1 MAEDKDRPSKEPEPQ
16 AEEGKKARTLHGH
29 RPLSDAPPPAP
40 TPSPRP
46 IGPPPRLRP
55 PGAAGWSKPG
65 APPAPGAPTAPGAP
79 SPTRPPLVRSKT
91 PPPLQRVSPI
101 PAPSGSSPPAAP
113 AQRTVMYGTKIDEPT
128 QVSQNPPSGSP
139 APPEQVEAS
148 ASEIEDPETSEAEL
162 IEDDWERPTNAK
174 EPAPEDR
181 EEKTE
186 PNKRERAGRVAVDPS
201 RSSRPQSVSPG
212 AYNLTTEPQFAGA
225 AAGSSEAPPPPSSKD
240 AASPLEKELVAR
252 ADRIKE
258 DDPVGAARSRIEA
271 GLVCEWMLGD
281 RDQARAHYGAA
292 RSLVRTLQPA
302 LARIRRIGSA
312 QTALSGST
320 SAANEVLSVVDDE
333 LAIAETDELRAD
345 LHAARARAFESQG
358 NLAQA
363 RAAYNEALRFSARH
377 AAALRGL
384 EAVLRREIL
393 EEKKPLH
400 GELAAHLIKLCD
412 AFSPDGS
419 DGDSSLAAWLCVERA
434 DIAERQMKD
443 PAAAREALKRGVALA
458 PGPGPVRS
466 ALVRHLAKHDRDTGL
481 AEALRVEADRETD
494 SDRASRLLYA
504 SARISLDRLSARG
517 DGMAALLRADQRAAK
532 GSPVQS
538 RILSELV
545 TQLEIDGDH
554 TKIVE
559 VRVKRLGLLVRPEA
573 IAFEYLRLAEAYGR
587 VGRADLAADAAARA
601 LSQDPTSVAARGQLD
616 LALQRLGR
624 HGERVAAWL
633 REANGAGPTSVRV
646 RAFLQAADIASRHLG
661 RRDQAI
667 DALRAAA
674 LLDPG
679 HGEVFDTLSALLVA
693 PPQKD
698 EAAQKN
704 ANERVDLF
712 YQAAERESD
721 TERKLALLEKV
732 AAIYEDELGRADL
745 AIETAEKMLAVDPK
759 RRSAVLILERN
770 ARRAGDHARLTKALL
785 EEAAAAADSGLKAR
799 LYLEASQ
806 VADQQGDHER
816 ALSLLDKAI
825 ASKPGNA
832 EVERARV
839 ELLKRMNRFD
849 EARKTLVALAEHDK
863 EATFETWLEIAD
875 LDEAF
880 RKAPN
885 DAVEAY
891 RSAHKARA
899 EHPLPALA
907 MVRLLRSTKS
917 YKRLVSELKLLA
929 KSEHV
934 LTNLAQ
940 LHTMAAEVEELC
952 LGDDDA
958 ALKSLEAADDALSKA
973 PDPAWDAAILE
984 STERILFRVGDD
996 EGLVRLYA
1004 KWLERKPPA
1013 AVDHTLRIALATT
1026 LENASPAQA
1035 VEVLE
1040 ALVGV
1045 VPSNLPALRR
1055 LEHLHRARRSFQP
1068 LSNALYAMANVVTS
1082 KLARASAL
1090 WEVVT
1095 LEEKLGASVTLDA
1108 LARIVREFPSDTG
1121 ALDTI
1126 IRVASRLVSN
1136 VGVPHPA
1143 LLAARSQLIT
1153 AIRARRDLTLDPVAR
1168 AAYQLEEAI
1177 LLESAEVDPDVRG
1190 ALIAYREALGLWPD
1204 SMLAARGI
1212 ERLAESLGDFPALI
1226 ASQIALSKLVDS
1238 PLAKAAHLVRAADLT
1253 AKQARDDRTA
1263 LELFEVALATD
1274 PSNRDAAR
1282 ALAQM
1287 LTNDPK
1293 RLLEQLRPALEQAT
1307 GKEQV
1312 VLLGTEIGNAY
1323 LKLAQQEGEAARI
1336 DYVPGIQAVRRVLSQ
1351 TGDDVATLFLLSR
1364 LYGAQKAW
1372 AEARETLQHIAE
1384 VAGSTDTKTRQRAL
1398 FSLADLYEGPI
1409 GDPKLAESTLVSVL
1423 STEPSNKTAL
1433 ERLYAIGA
1441 KSGDKKLARSS
1452 LERLAEFETDLS
1464 QRTEY
1469 QLRVAEVCRE
1479 SNDGAGMLRALSDAI
1494 VSLPTDLR
1502 AWTLLAR
1509 LYRADAQDGAA
1520 GLAHAIEQIVE
1531 MAKARRR
1538 PVETRWLITL
1548 GLLQVNM
1555 LKRHNEGLA
1564 NLQAAASTS
1573 AAGGSPHPE
1582 VRAALGSGLL
1592 SAGRNK
1598 EAIQLLR
1605 ELVTTDAET
1614 LLRLAEPSAFST
1626 VRTATVAAT
1635 GTVLGAC
1642 LSCLDA
1648 ALGTEGRPEER
1659 LAVEEVRAALGEL
1672 PADRLGKLRAR
1683 RLEPEIPFAGALAG
1697 SELVHT
1703 LVPEARSPLIDI
1715 AVAIQPIA
1723 AKALRFELGA
1733 LGISSRERI
1742 GPRDSHP
1749 TRHFA
1754 DKIARCLGIESYE
1767 LYLTPSWNGAIRVYP
1782 GDPPALVGPLLLAE
1796 LSESEQMFA
1805 LARLLMRT
1813 ALGVTWLDE
1822 VSSEVADALLLSA
1835 VRCVIPQFGAGEIS
1849 AQREQAT
1856 QALLPAMQRAIGRRQ
1871 RRALEDLVPALTSS
1885 WDFRSFSIGVRR
1897 SEYRTAYVLSGDLL
1911 GSLDYLKRFD
1921 ADIGRAADNPRV
1933 YLQHPVTN
1941 ELIRY
1946 ALSAE
1951 GYTERRR
1958 VGTVWALPG

>member
-1 MAEDKDRPSKEPEPQ
+1 MAEDKDRPSSPTAEPA

-29 RPLSDAPPPAP
+29 RPLADAQQAVPPPAP
-40 TPSPRP
+40 SPAPSPRP
-46 IGPPPRLRP
+46 LGPPPRLRP
-55 PGAAGWSKPG
+55 PRVGGWAAPG
-65 APPAPGAPTAPGAP
+65 TPPAPGAPTAPGG
-79 SPTRPPLVRSKT
+79 TVKPPIVRSKT
-91 PPPLQRVSPI
+91 PPPLQRVSPV
-101 PAPSGSSPPAAP
+101 PAASPP
-113 AQRTVMYGTKIDEPT
+113 QRTVLYGTKLEEQT
-128 QVSQNPPSGSP
+128 
-139 APPEQVEAS
+139 QVEAPKEEELVELEETGE
-148 ASEIEDPETSEAEL
+148 ADLLEEDWDRPTETRAEAE
-162 IEDDWERPTNAK
+162 K
-174 EPAPEDR
+174 

-186 PNKRERAGRVAVDPS
+186 PNKRERQPRAAVEPA

-212 AYNLTTEPQFAGA
+212 AYTMTSEPQFAGA
-225 AAGSSEAPPPPSSKD
+225 AAGTSEAPPPPSSKE
-240 AASPLEKELVAR
+240 AASPLERELVAR
-252 ADRIKE
+252 ADRIKQ
-258 DDPVGAARSRIEA
+258 DDPIGAARARVEA
-271 GLVCEWMLGD
+271 GLVSEWMLAD
-281 RDQARAHYGAA
+281 RDQARGHYAAA
-292 RSLVRTLQPA
+292 RTLVRTLQPA
-302 LARIRRIGSA
+302 LTRIRRIGSA
-312 QTALSGST
+312 QTALSGS
-320 SAANEVLSVVDDE
+320 SGAAGEVLAVLEDE
-333 LAIAETDELRAD
+333 LAVAETDELRAD
-345 LHAARARAFESQG
+345 LHAAKARAFESQG
-358 NLAQA
+358 NLEKA
-363 RAAYNEALRFSARH
+363 RAAYREALRFTSKH
-377 AAALRGL
+377 PAALRGL
-384 EAVLRREIL
+384 ETTLRREL
-393 EEKKPLH
+393 ADDGKPLY
-400 GELAAHLIKLCD
+400 GELASHLVTLSESF
-412 AFSPDGS
+412 APDGT
-419 DGDSSLAAWLCVERA
+419 DGDAALAAWICVERA
-434 DIAERQMKD
+434 ELAERHMKD
-443 PAAAREALKRGVALA
+443 AAAAHEALKRGVALA

-466 ALVRHLAKHDRDTGL
+466 ALVRHLSKHDRDNGL
-481 AEALRVEADRETD
+481 AEALRIEAERESD
-494 SDRASRLLYA
+494 PDRAARLLYA
-504 SARISLDRLSARG
+504 SARITLDRLGARG
-517 DGMAALLRADQRAAK
+517 DGMAALVRADQRASQ
-532 GSPVQS
+532 GSPVQA
-538 RILSELV
+538 RILAELLS
-545 TQLEIDGDH
+545 QLEIDGDH
-554 TKIVE
+554 AKIVE

-587 VGRADLAADAAARA
+587 LGRADLAADAAARA
-601 LSQDPTSVAARGQLD
+601 LTQDPASVTARSTLD

-624 HGERVAAWL
+624 HAERVSTWL
-633 REANGAGPTSVRV
+633 REANGSAPTSARV
-646 RAFLQAADIASRHLG
+646 RAFLRAADIANRHLG

-679 HGEVFDTLSALLVA
+679 HGEIFDSLSALLAA
-693 PPQKD
+693 PPQTE
-698 EAAQKN
+698 EAGVKN
-704 ANERVDLF
+704 AGERVDLY
-712 YQAAERESD
+712 YQAAERETD
-721 TERKLALLEKV
+721 GERKLALLEKV

-745 AIETAEKMLAVDPK
+745 AIDVAEKMLAVDSK
-759 RRSAVLILERN
+759 RRSAILILERN

-785 EEAAAAADSGLKAR
+785 DEAASATDAALKAR
-799 LYLEASQ
+799 LFLEAAL
-806 VADQQGDHER
+806 VAEQEGDHDR
-816 ALSLLDKAI
+816 ALALMDRAI
-825 ASKPGNA
+825 AARAGN
-832 EVERARV
+832 VEAMRARV

-849 EARKTLVALAEHDK
+849 EARKTLASLVEHEP
-863 EATFETWLEIAD
+863 EAAFETWLEIAD
-875 LDEAF
+875 LDESF
-880 RKAPN
+880 RRAPI

-891 RSAHKARA
+891 RAAHKARP
-899 EHPLPALA
+899 EHPLPSLA
-907 MVRLLRSTKS
+907 MIRLLRTTKS

-934 LTNLAQ
+934 LTSLSQ
-940 LHTMAAEVEELC
+940 LHLMAAEVEECC

-958 ALKSLEAADDALSKA
+958 ALKSLEAADEALGKA

-996 EGLVRLYA
+996 DGLVRLYA

-1013 AVDHTLRIALATT
+1013 TIDHTLRIALATT
-1026 LENASPAQA
+1026 LESSSPTQA
-1035 VEVLE
+1035 IEVLE

-1045 VPSNLPALRR
+1045 VPTNIPALRR
-1055 LEHLHRARRSFQP
+1055 LEHLHRARRSYQP
-1068 LSNALYAMANVVTS
+1068 LSSTLYAEANVVSS
-1082 KLARASAL
+1082 KLARAGAL
-1090 WEVVT
+1090 WEIVT
-1095 LEEKLGASVTLDA
+1095 LEERLGASVTLDA
-1108 LARIVREFPSDTG
+1108 LSRIVREFPSDVG

-1143 LLAARSQLIT
+1143 LLAARSQLVA

-1177 LLESAEVDPDVRG
+1177 LLESAEVEPDARG
-1190 ALIAYREALGLWPD
+1190 ALDAYREALGLWPD
-1204 SMLAARGI
+1204 SMLAARGV
-1212 ERLAESLGDFPALI
+1212 ERLAEALGDHQALI
-1226 ASQIALSKLVDS
+1226 ASQLALSKLVDGAV
-1238 PLAKAAHLVRAADLT
+1238 AKAGHLVRAADLT
-1253 AKQARDDRTA
+1253 AKHARDDRTA
-1263 LELFEVALATD
+1263 LELFEVALSTD

-1287 LTNDPK
+1287 LANDPK
-1293 RLLEQLRPALEQAT
+1293 RLLEQLRPAMEQAT
-1307 GKEQV
+1307 AKEQV

-1336 DYVPGIQAVRRVLSQ
+1336 DYAPGIQAVRRVLTQ
-1351 TGDDVATLFLLSR
+1351 NTDDVSTLFLLSR

-1372 AEARETLQHIAE
+1372 GEARETLQHIAE
-1384 VAGSTDTKTRQRAL
+1384 IAGNTDVKTRQRAL

-1409 GDPKLAESTLVSVL
+1409 GDLKLAESTLVSVL

-1433 ERLYAIGA
+1433 ERLYSIGA

-1479 SNDGAGMLRALSDAI
+1479 ANDGAGMLRALSDAV

-1502 AWTLLAR
+1502 AWTLLSR
-1509 LYRADAQDGAA
+1509 LYRADTQDGAA

-1538 PVETRWLITL
+1538 PVETRWLVTL

-1555 LKRHNEGLA
+1555 LKRHTDGLA
-1564 NLQAAASTS
+1564 NLHAAVSASAT
-1573 AAGGSPHPE
+1573 GGTAHPE

-1605 ELVTTDAET
+1605 ELVTSDAET

-1672 PADRLGKLRAR
+1672 PSDRLGKLRSR
-1683 RLEPEIPFAGALAG
+1683 RLEPEIPFGGALAG

-1733 LGISSRERI
+1733 LGIGSRERI
-1742 GPRDSHP
+1742 GPRDGHP
-1749 TRHFA
+1749 TRHYA
-1754 DKIARCLGIESYE
+1754 DKIARCLGVEAFE
-1767 LYLTPSWNGAIRVYP
+1767 LYLTPSWNGAVRVYP

-1805 LARLLMRT
+1805 LGRLLMRA

-1822 VSSEVADALLLSA
+1822 VSTEVADALLLSA

-1871 RRALEDLVPALTSS
+1871 RRALEDLAPALTSA
-1885 WDFRSFSIGVRR
+1885 WDFRAFSIGVRR

-1921 ADIGRAADNPRV
+1921 ADIGRATDNPRV
-1933 YLQHPVTN
+1933 FLQHPVTN